1 MTLYKIVKSLKHFM
15 ETLLARISRVLA
27 YYNNERQSLLVQ
39 VADLKGQLATSLAN
53 DKSDQETI
61 AQAQADA
68 AAANA
73 TAEAAV
79 AAQEKLQAIVDA
91 NATTEAAIDSLLTPI
106 EATIP
111 VDSPV
116 DETVS

>member
-1 MTLYKIVKSLKHFM
+1 MVLYKLVKLLKNVM

-27 YYNNERQSLLVQ
+27 YYGNERQSLLVQ
-39 VADLKGQLATSLAN
+39 VADLRGQLAIALAN

-61 AQAQADA
+61 AQAQAEA
-68 AAANA
+68 AAAKA
-73 TAEAAV
+73 TAADAV

-106 EATIP
+106 EANIP
-111 VDSPV
+111 TDAPAA
-116 DETVS
+116 